1 MKFVAATNR
10 FVGSRRDSGFTL
22 AEVLAALMFMA
33 IVIPVAASALRL
45 ASLSGEVATRKGEA
59 ARIADKVLNEA
70 IATGN
75 WGQTL
80 QSGTSV
86 ENDREFRWT
95 LRNDLWTED
104 SMQLLTA
111 EVTFSAQG
119 KDYSVRLSTLAPPQ
133 L

>member
-1 MKFVAATNR
+1 MRFATAINR
-10 FVGSRRDSGFTL
+10 TRHGRNDGGFTL

-33 IVIPVAASALRL
+33 VVIPVAAGALRI

-75 WGQTL
+75 WSQTL
-80 QSGTSV
+80 QSGTTV
-86 ENDREFRWT
+86 QNDREFRWT

-104 SMQLLTA
+104 SMQSLTVN
-111 EVTFSAQG
+111 VTFSAQG
-119 KDYSVRLSTLAPPQ
+119 KDYSVHLSTLAPPQ
-133 L
+133 Q

>member
-1 MKFVAATNR
+1 MKFAAATNR
-10 FVGSRRDSGFTL
+10 AVSGRRNGGFTL

-80 QSGTSV
+80 QRGTTIQ
-86 ENDREFRWT
+86 NDREFRWT

-104 SMQLLTA
+104 SMQSLTA